1 MKILAVSGSLGRKS
15 SNTELLRAAQRLCG
29 GDAEVVIYDGLRDIA
44 PFDPDLED
52 DAAPQPVKHFRAL
65 IRSADGV
72 LISSPEY
79 AHGVSGVLKNALDW
93 TVLTG
98 DLYEKPVAVFNT
110 SQVATIALES
120 LKEILRT
127 AGAKLIDGASIMVPL
142 MGRKLDATGLV
153 ADAEIASALRVA
165 MASFVLGINAAAAA
179 KAALEL
185 EK

>member
-1 MKILAVSGSLGRKS
+1 MKILAISGSLGCKS

-29 GDAEVVIYDGLRDIA
+29 GDAEVVIYEGLRDIA
-44 PFDPDLED
+44 PFDPDLEE
-52 DAAPQPVKHFRAL
+52 DAAPQPVKDFRAS

-98 DLYEKPVAVFNT
+98 DLYEKPAAVFNA

-142 MGRKLDATGLV
+142 MGRKLDAAGLV
-153 ADAEIASALRVA
+153 ADAEIAGTLRAA
-165 MASFVLGINAAAAA
+165 MESFVRGIDATMTA

>member
-15 SNTELLRAAQRLCG
+15 SNTELLRAAQRLCVG
-29 GDAEVVIYDGLRDIA
+29 NAEVVIYEGLRDIA
-44 PFDPDLED
+44 PFDPDLEED
-52 DAAPQPVKHFRAL
+52 EAPQPVKNFRTL

-79 AHGVSGVLKNALDW
+79 VHGVSGVLKNALDW

-98 DLYEKPVAVFNT
+98 DLYDKPVAVFNA

-142 MGRKLDATGLV
+142 MGRKLDAAGMAADTG
-153 ADAEIASALRVA
+153 IAGVVRGA
-165 MASFVLGINAAAAA
+165 MASFVRGINAIRVA
-179 KAALEL
+179 KTSR
-185 EK
+185 